1 MVNGAEIRLAEEED
15 LWLVRE
21 LAEQIF
27 PVTYQDI
34 VEAKQ
39 IVYMMDLIYSP
50 EALVSQLDAG
60 QVFHI
65 LYYETEPAGF
75 ASYTP
80 FPEAGKFK
88 LNKIYLDPKL
98 QGKGLGKYLLQ
109 DMISRVKNDGG
120 TELQLNVNRFNT
132 AKGFYENMG
141 FTILKEEL
149 LDIGNGYFMD
159 DYVMHIKSVGLNDRH
174 PSSVT

>member
-1 MVNGAEIRLAEEED
+1 MDIVIEGAEIRLAEEED

-34 VEAKQ
+34 VETKQ

-60 QVFHI
+60 QIFHI
-65 LYYETEPAGF
+65 LYYMGEPSGY

-80 FPEAGKFK
+80 LPEEGKFK
-88 LNKIYLDPKL
+88 LNKIYLHPKL
-98 QGKGLGKYLLQ
+98 QGKGLGKFLLQ
-109 DMISRVKNDGG
+109 NIIARVKNDGG

-132 AKGFYENMG
+132 AKRFYENMG

-159 DYVMHIKSVGLNDRH
+159 DYVMNLNIA
-174 PSSVT
+174 P

>member
-1 MVNGAEIRLAEEED
+1 MDTVISGAEIRLAEEED

-34 VEAKQ
+34 VETKQ

-60 QVFHI
+60 QIFHI
-65 LYYETEPAGF
+65 LYYVGEPSGF

-80 FPEAGKFK
+80 LPEEGKFK
-88 LNKIYLDPKL
+88 LNKIYLHPKL
-98 QGKGLGKYLLQ
+98 QGKGLGKFLLQ
-109 DMISRVKNDGG
+109 DIIARVKNDGG

-132 AKGFYENMG
+132 AKRFYENIG

-159 DYVMHIKSVGLNDRH
+159 DYVMHINIA
-174 PSSVT
+174 P

>member
-1 MVNGAEIRLAEEED
+1 MDTLVSGAEIRIAEEED

-34 VEAKQ
+34 VETKQ

-60 QVFHI
+60 QIFHI
-65 LYYETEPAGF
+65 LYYVGEPSGF

-80 FPEAGKFK
+80 LPGEGKFK
-88 LNKIYLDPKL
+88 LNKIYLHPKL
-98 QGKGLGKYLLQ
+98 QGKGLGKFLLQ
-109 DMISRVKNDGG
+109 NIIARVKNDGG

-132 AKGFYENMG
+132 AKRFYENMG

-159 DYVMHIKSVGLNDRH
+159 DYVMQINIA
-174 PSSVT
+174 P

>member
-1 MVNGAEIRLAEEED
+1 MDIVIEGAEIKLAEEED

-39 IVYMMDLIYSP
+39 IAYMMDLIYSP

-60 QVFHI
+60 QIFHI
-65 LYYETEPAGF
+65 LYYEGEPAGY

-80 FPEAGKFK
+80 LPEEGKFK
-88 LNKIYLDPKL
+88 LNKIYLHPKL
-98 QGKGLGKYLLQ
+98 QGKGLGKFLLQ
-109 DMISRVKNDGG
+109 DIVARVKNDGG
-120 TELQLNVNRFNT
+120 TELQLNVNRFNI
-132 AKGFYENMG
+132 AKRFYENMG

-159 DYVMHIKSVGLNDRH
+159 DYIMHLSLA
-174 PSSVT
+174 P

>member
-1 MVNGAEIRLAEEED
+1 MDTVIEGAEIRLAEEED

-27 PVTYQDI
+27 PVTYQEI
-34 VEAKQ
+34 VETKQ
-39 IVYMMDLIYSP
+39 IIYMMDLIYSP

-120 TELQLNVNRFNT
+120 TELQLNVNRFNR

-141 FTILKEEL
+141 FSILKEEL

-159 DYVMHIKSVGLNDRH
+159 DYVMHINIA
-174 PSSVT
+174 P

>member
-1 MVNGAEIRLAEEED
+1 MDSIVKGAEIRLAEEED

-34 VEAKQ
+34 VDAKQ

-50 EALVSQLDAG
+50 EALVSQLDVG

-65 LYYETEPAGF
+65 LYYETDPAGY

-80 FPEAGKFK
+80 LQEDGKFK
-88 LNKIYLDPKL
+88 LNKIYVNPEL
-98 QGKGLGKYLLQ
+98 QGKGLGKFLLQ
-109 DMISRVKNDGG
+109 EMILRVKKEGA

-132 AKGFYENMG
+132 AKGFYEKMG
-141 FTILKEEL
+141 FAVLKEEL
-149 LDIGNGYFMD
+149 LDIGNGYYMD
-159 DYVMHIKSVGLNDRH
+159 DYIMKLNL
-174 PSSVT
+174 TT

>member
-1 MVNGAEIRLAEEED
+1 MDSIVTGAEIRLAEEED

-39 IVYMMDLIYSP
+39 ILYMMDLIYSP
-50 EALVSQLDAG
+50 EALVSQLDSG
-60 QVFHI
+60 QIFHI
-65 LYYETEPAGF
+65 LYYEAEPAGF

-80 FPEAGKFK
+80 LPEEGKFK
-88 LNKIYLDPKL
+88 LNKIYLNPKL
-98 QGKGLGKYLLQ
+98 QGKGLGKFLLQ
-109 DMISRVKNDGG
+109 DMISRVKKDGG

-132 AKGFYENMG
+132 AKRFYENMG
-141 FTILKEEL
+141 FAILKEEL

-159 DYVMHIKSVGLNDRH
+159 DYVMILNI
-174 PSSVT
+174 TT

>member
-1 MVNGAEIRLAEEED
+1 MDTMISGAEIRLAEEED

-65 LYYETEPAGF
+65 LYYETQPAGF

-80 FPEAGKFK
+80 FPDQRRFK
-88 LNKIYLDPKL
+88 LNKIYLHPKL

-109 DMISRVKNDGG
+109 DMIARVKNDGG

-159 DYVMHIKSVGLNDRH
+159 DYVMHISL
-174 PSSVT
+174 